1 MNIIKNPI
9 SKPIDL
15 YKTRLTLN
23 LRFSERRLWVQ
34 IIHGNFLGGYKVTLV
49 NLVTDAPPIY

>member
-23 LRFSERRLWVQ
+23 LRFSEWRLWVQ

-49 NLVTDAPPIY
+49 TDAPPLY